1 LGVLVLLSALGFYG
15 VADEQ
20 HPFHWLV
27 VVSPLLAFAPI
38 PGRPY
43 LGAVGRMAMAAVL
56 VTALTH
62 VVFFGE
68 DRYHLFL
75 SPLLCLLAAAA
86 LRQGERVA
94 RASGPG

>member
-1 LGVLVLLSALGFYG
+1 LLIAFCGLVSYG
-15 VADEQ
+15 VADDQ
-20 HPFHWLV
+20 HPFHWLIV
-27 VVSPLLAFAPI
+27 LAPLAGFAPI
-38 PGRPY
+38 PGKPY
-43 LGAVGRMAMAAVL
+43 LGAVGRMALAAVL

-86 LRQGERVA
+86 LRPSERIA
-94 RASGPG
+94 RARSAS